1 MISLY
6 EEGIHLTN
14 VSMMDHKIEDTED
27 RCLQSRTGDT
37 DSSDR
42 DTYKGPLQLT
52 EFYTAREKP
61 INIEPTFYQF
71 KSYNK
76 FDFCSTVLNLTKKYL
91 SFVAEGPHTIDVPN
105 DQVLR
110 GHNFSPHG
118 NVNLIA
124 KGSVKQHQEDVQDL
138 NHKPPWSMIC

>member
-42 DTYKGPLQLT
+42 DTY
-52 EFYTAREKP
+52 TAIIP
-61 INIEPTFYQF
+61 V
-71 KSYNK
+71 S
-76 FDFCSTVLNLTKKYL
+76 
-91 SFVAEGPHTIDVPN
+91 
-105 DQVLR
+105 
-110 GHNFSPHG
+110 
-118 NVNLIA
+118 
-124 KGSVKQHQEDVQDL
+124 
-138 NHKPPWSMIC
+138 